1 MKEPGSAVHDLSKKE
16 IYARSLDLRKR
27 GLLYDIENPELDDLY
42 HGSIDR
48 FCEIA
53 SRLSRARRVLD
64 VGAGQGMLLSLLSEL
79 GHDCHAVDLFDCSSR
94 YPDIYRRKPIDFRV
108 CNLEV
113 DPLPFEDEFFD
124 AVVCCQVLEHFTHSH
139 LHLMKEIHRV
149 LKRGGLVEVDVPNA
163 VCFRNRS
170 RILRGKHIT
179 FDYEEH
185 YLYSQPVQYRDFSFY
200 PNRHNREFTLKEL
213 VILLKAA
220 KFSRIDAYFLK
231 SRRHR
236 EGWERIRSLG
246 SALRDL
252 VPSLRKSIIAFAEK

>member
-1 MKEPGSAVHDLSKKE
+1 MKEPGSAVHALSKKE
-16 IYARSLDLRKR
+16 IYDRSLDLRKG
-27 GLLYDIENPELDDLY
+27 GLLYDIKNPELDDLY

-53 SRLSRARRVLD
+53 SRLSRAERVLD
-64 VGAGQGMLLSLLSEL
+64 VGAGHGMLLSLLSEL
-79 GHDCHAVDLFDCSSR
+79 GHDCYAVDLFDCSSR
-94 YPDIYRRKPIDFRV
+94 YPEIYQRKSIPFRV

-113 DPLPFEDEFFD
+113 DPLPFDDECFD

-139 LHLMKEIHRV
+139 LYLMKEIHRV
-149 LKRGGLVEVDVPNA
+149 LKSGGLVEVDVPNA
-163 VCFRNRS
+163 VSFRNRS
-170 RILRGKHIT
+170 RILRGKNIT

-185 YLYSQPVQYRDFSFY
+185 YLYAQPVLYRGFTFY
-200 PNRHNREFTLKEL
+200 PARHNREFTLKEL

-220 KFSRIDAYFLK
+220 KFDRIDAYFLK